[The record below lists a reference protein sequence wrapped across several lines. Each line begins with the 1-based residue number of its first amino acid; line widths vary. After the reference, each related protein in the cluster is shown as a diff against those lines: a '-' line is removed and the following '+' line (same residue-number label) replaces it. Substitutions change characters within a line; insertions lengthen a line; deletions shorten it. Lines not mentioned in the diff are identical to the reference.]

1 MCIRD
6 SPKIPIFNVNCNAAS
21 SFSDVQFEACGGGLK
36 IVREWIVLDWCD
48 ADIFITGNQ
57 SIEVTD
63 ITAPQVVDESGVPI
77 SMLDDVQVSIDP
89 WSCVASFVFPDL
101 TVIDNCDPA
110 TTVVWDAEH
119 GTIDGNVVT
128 DLMLEP
134 DPIQATGT
142 VFDDCGNSTQVTF
155 NIIVV
160 DDVPPVAI
168 CNTSLQVS
176 LNGADGIAQVFAEDI
191 DEDSHDSDCGK
202 ITLTVVRVDDF
213 SEVIRDCQDR
223 VVGFRPT
230 SCKPQTNDVDL
241 GRAVKDD
248 CILTGEDF
256 GQITVP
262 GESVSFCCEDV
273 GRIIPVFLIVTDEQ
287 GNSNQCLVALSLIH
301 I

>member
-1 MCIRD
+1 
-6 SPKIPIFNVNCNAAS
+6 
-21 SFSDVQFEACGGGLK
+21 
-36 IVREWIVLDWCD
+36 
-48 ADIFITGNQ
+48 
-57 SIEVTD
+57 
-63 ITAPQVVDESGVPI
+63 
-77 SMLDDVQVSIDP
+77 
-89 WSCVASFVFPDL
+89 
-101 TVIDNCDPA
+101 
-110 TTVVWDAEH
+110 
-119 GTIDGNVVT
+119 
-128 DLMLEP
+128 MLEP

-213 SEVIRDCQDR
+213 SEVIRGCQDR

-287 GNSNQCLVALSLIH
+287 GNSNQCLVDIEVIDRSSPTIVCSDLTVDCTRGDELLAPAMVGAQCVVEDPFEVELLNESRSSGVCDGGQVVREWFIDIDKSGDFSTGDAFCTQICLLYTSPSPRDRG
-301 I
+301 